1 MLYNVT
7 LEQVLLEAKKV
18 SINAN
23 KDLEKEESADYSVG
37 EDTKTEADDS
47 NQNND
52 QPNESDEDSTNDYTN
67 SDEETPDNTDDADSG
82 TDYTGGEATD
92 TEEDKTSDDNE
103 EEDTSTPS
111 DNENSED
118 EQTDDTGD
126 DDSSED
132 SVDYTSD
139 TGDDN
144 TEEGNQDDSYESDD
158 NTDDSSSDSGD
169 NTESSVEKDKKVQQ
183 FLLLRQF
190 NRLYFTLKDI
200 IRTLDTFKRG
210 NIILSAIQTQANK
223 NFNKIAILLF
233 RYITIYFNNMSYE
246 YNLYVYNYLME
257 AIKINI
263 EMLNNVSNKEEVI
276 Y

>member
-23 KDLEKEESADYSVG
+23 KDLEKEKSADYSVG

-52 QPNESDEDSTNDYTN
+52 QSNESDEDSTNDYTN
-67 SDEETPDNTDDADSG
+67 SDEETPDNTDDVDSG

-92 TEEDKTSDDNE
+92 TEEDKTSD
-103 EEDTSTPS
+103 

>member
-23 KDLEKEESADYSVG
+23 KDLEKEKSADYSVG

-52 QPNESDEDSTNDYTN
+52 QSNESDEDSTNDYTN
-67 SDEETPDNTDDADSG
+67 SDEETPDNTDDVDSG
-82 TDYTGGEATD
+82 TDYTGGEAID
-92 TEEDKTSDDNE
+92 TEEDKTSDDN